1 MNFSNLKRRELILPS
16 GKRNVRISYLDS
28 GAEAEPLLLLH
39 GLFPQGA
46 ESFRALTESL
56 PDSMRIIAPDFPGF
70 GRSEHCDPADL
81 PEFFHAM
88 LLQEFIRVL
97 GLEQLRIAAH
107 YCGATAALA
116 ALFAPALH
124 GRIKSLALIAAALP
138 GCPPSPFAGLLASA
152 DPELQPLRRHADR
165 RLDAYLLLREYYA
178 DPAAITDAV
187 IDSTAA
193 GLAAENAVEC
203 LSFCAGLPFGADPAD
218 FRRRLGGLDF
228 PSLILWGDK
237 DSFAPLEHGFELH
250 RLLPHSAVR
259 IVPNCGHA
267 PHLEAPGQTAE
278 VLSDFFAACD
288 GAEAAHFDLSRTVGE
303 LELSADIQET
313 AAKSRPAAQKPPKL
327 KFRKLFDHW
336 TIGTITLLAFI
347 KVLQFLKFCGMRGQE
362 NGWRAA
368 TGIFLRNEYSKFLL
382 GSFRLRYC
390 PEYLKPASHAEAK
403 IQLIR
408 RLGEFLRQQG
418 DYYWAVRPGLLK
430 LSRRKVF
437 FIDIVEAEYDDAGK
451 IVRLIP
457 HFDNRQQSFHALSP
471 AGIEA
476 GINLFIHEYN
486 RLRGSSERVRAQE
499 LGWRLAYRMRRLRG
513 LGVPARIETRL
524 LIDRLM
530 TATFIHFE
538 FDCDETLRRRLRTPA
553 LNKRRHPGWGLLNI
567 FCRFTSDLS
576 ETDLWFQYHHV
587 PVDGVPMQEILEKL
601 KDQWGTAG
609 SIMFPAL
616 DSTEARP
623 EVIYCG
629 DRVFRARVYVEF
641 APLLKLRSYLNSRYC
656 ALMEGPAT
664 VAGMV
669 IWGMMHH
676 EYFRDGK
683 MLFPVDLAEPEEVS
697 NERELSLVFI
707 RPARYYY
714 PDRKLGSFVLFQ
726 REFNRRIA
734 ATRLRRSESYE
745 LLELYS
751 MINPIFYYIARY
763 FMPESTAEMLGS
775 MGLSIIKNADVFV
788 SPLSDLQFH
797 GFMAIGNLCVPTAD
811 GRTAGCVSIC
821 ARRDVIKYYIRALA
835 ELGRYA
841 EFLDLDADEL
851 AAAPKK
857 G

>member
-1 MNFSNLKRRELILPS
+1 MNFSSLIRRELILPL
-16 GKRNVRISYLDS
+16 GERNVRISYLDS
-28 GAEAEPLLLLH
+28 GTEAEPLLLLP
-39 GLFPQGA
+39 GLLPQGA
-46 ESFRALTESL
+46 ASFRPLIGEFPDEFRVIAL
-56 PDSMRIIAPDFPGF
+56 DFPGF
-70 GRSEHCDPADL
+70 GHSEHCDL
-81 PEFFHAM
+81 STMPEFFPAVV
-88 LLQEFIRVL
+88 LREFIQVL
-97 GLEQLRIAAH
+97 GLENLRIAAH
-107 YCGATAALA
+107 YCGAAAALA
-116 ALFAPALH
+116 ALFVPALR
-124 GRIKSLALIAAALP
+124 GRIKSLALIDAALP
-138 GCPPSPFAGLLASA
+138 GCTPSPFAAQLASA
-152 DPELQPLRRHADR
+152 DPKIQPLCRHADP
-165 RLDAYLLLREYYA
+165 RLSAYLLLREYYA
-178 DPAAITDAV
+178 DPAAITDAAV
-187 IDSTAA
+187 EAA
-193 GLAAENAVEC
+193 SEALACPNAVEC
-203 LSFCAGLPFGADPAD
+203 LAFCASLPFGGDPAD
-218 FRRRLGGLDF
+218 FRRRLTGIDI
-228 PSLILWGDK
+228 PILILWGEK
-237 DSFAPLEHGFELH
+237 DSFSPLDHAFELH
-250 RLLPHSAVR
+250 RLLPRSTVR
-259 IVPNCGHA
+259 IISGCGHA
-267 PHLEAPGQTAE
+267 PQMEAPRETAGI
-278 VLSDFFAACD
+278 LTAFFASCD
-288 GAEAAHFDLSRTVGE
+288 GRPSRQFDPSRTVAE
-303 LELSADIQET
+303 LDIPAEPSP
-313 AAKSRPAAQKPPKL
+313 AAKTPKPATHMPEGL
-327 KFRKLFDHW
+327 RFRKLFDRW
-336 TIGTITLLAFI
+336 NVGTITLLVFI
-347 KVLQFLKFCGMRGQE
+347 KILQLLKKCGMRGQE

-390 PEYLKPASHAEAK
+390 PEYLKPTSHAEAK
-403 IQLIR
+403 LQLIR
-408 RLGEFLRQQG
+408 RLGEFLREQG
-418 DYYWAVRPGLLK
+418 DYYWAVQPGLLK

-437 FIDIVEAEYDDAGK
+437 FIDIVEAEYDAGGK

-457 HFDNRQQSFHALSP
+457 HFDDRQQSFHALSP

-476 GINLFIHEYN
+476 VINLFIREYN
-486 RLRGSSERVRAQE
+486 QLRSSSERVRAQE
-499 LGWRLAYRMRRLRG
+499 LGWRLAYRTRRLRG
-513 LGVPARIETRL
+513 IGVPAKIETKL
-524 LIDRLM
+524 LLDRLM

-538 FDCDETLRRRLRTPA
+538 FDCDETLRRRLRTPD

-601 KDQWGTAG
+601 KEQWGTAG
-609 SIMFPAL
+609 SIVFPAL

-629 DRVFRARVYVEF
+629 DRVFRARVYIDF
-641 APLLKLRSYLNSRYC
+641 APLLKLRSYLNSRFS
-656 ALMEGPAT
+656 AVMEGPAT

-683 MLFPVDLAEPEEVS
+683 VLFPVDLAEPEEIT

-707 RPARYYY
+707 RPNRYYY
-714 PDRKLGSFVLFQ
+714 PDRKLASFVLFQ

-821 ARRDVIKYYIRALA
+821 ARRNVIKYYIRALA
-835 ELGRYA
+835 ELGKYA
-841 EFLDLDADEL
+841 EFLDLDEK
-851 AAAPKK
+851 PC
-857 G
+857 